1 MKFAKL
7 FMIVAVATLLTSC
20 AEYHLY
26 KAEKAIDNEE
36 YVDAAKS
43 LSKIDGDDV
52 EDWIEDSPSK
62 GFRIGFVV
70 MAISVEGNSK
80 SQEII
85 KDWLEREVDDIDEFE
100 DMHEVFNFL
109 DYNFE
114 DDDYYY

>member
-70 MAISVEGNSK
+70 MAISAEGNSK

-85 KDWLEREVDDIDEFE
+85 KDWLEREVDDMDEFE
-100 DMHEVFNFL
+100 GMHEVFP
-109 DYNFE
+109 DFE
-114 DDDYYY
+114 DIYGDDDYRY